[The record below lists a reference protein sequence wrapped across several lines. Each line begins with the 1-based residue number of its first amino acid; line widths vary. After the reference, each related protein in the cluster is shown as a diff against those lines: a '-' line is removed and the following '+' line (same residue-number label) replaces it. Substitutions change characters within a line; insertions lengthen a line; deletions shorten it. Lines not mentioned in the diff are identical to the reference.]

1 MKYTKTRKYVHHFDN
16 MNQMK
21 DQKPNT
27 QLTIRI
33 CREPKPNQM
42 LSDGFM

>member
-1 MKYTKTRKYVHHFDN
+1 MKYTKNRKYVHHHHFDN

-27 QLTIRI
+27 QYAYVQNQDQIR
-33 CREPKPNQM
+33 C
-42 LSDGFM
+42 